1 VTDQLARLV
10 DIESIKQ
17 LKARYF
23 RTLDTKAWDDFRLV
37 FMPDIVIDVD
47 GNHFE
52 GRDTFVEQ
60 LSGILT
66 GVSTVHHGHMP
77 EITITGADEATGI
90 WAMMDYLTFPGGGP
104 ARGFRGYGHYH
115 ETYRRLDGEW
125 RIARLRLDRL
135 RIDPL
140 PGGLPAGEDV
150 GDATPPTAS

>member
-1 VTDQLARLV
+1 MTDQLARLV

-23 RTLDTKAWDDFRLV
+23 RTLDTKAWDEFRLV
-37 FMPDIVIDVD
+37 FTPDITIDVD

-52 GRDTFVEQ
+52 GRDGFVEQ
-60 LSGILT
+60 LSAILT

-77 EITITGADEATGI
+77 EITITGPDEATGI
-90 WAMMDYLTFPGGGP
+90 WAMMDYLTFPGTGP
-104 ARGFRGYGHYH
+104 AHGFRGYGHYH

-125 RIARLRLDRL
+125 LIARLRLDRL

-140 PGGLPAGEDV
+140 PGGLPTGADV
-150 GDATPPTAS
+150 GDATPPTVG

>member
-37 FMPDIVIDVD
+37 FTPDITIDVD

-60 LSGILT
+60 LSAILT

-77 EITITGADEATGI
+77 EITITGPDEATGI
-90 WAMMDYLTFPGGGP
+90 WAMMDYLTFPGTGP

-125 RIARLRLDRL
+125 HIERLRLDRL
-135 RIDPL
+135 RLDPL
-140 PGGLPAGEDV
+140 PGGLPTGDDV
-150 GDATPPTAS
+150 GDATPPTAG